1 MADER
6 QVKATLEV
14 QRTGDQAAFAKTA
27 EEIERVGSAAD
38 GAAPKL
44 QEFGDSAEQASRKVL
59 AHGESFAASADKGN
73 VFSKTIRE
81 ATSSLDGMIN
91 AAGRIAGVVGSMWAA
106 WEVGYSVG
114 TKIRQAF
121 NWLTDGEFDTA
132 LQSFIQDLSGLGDG
146 ANTVAEEVERLTNIV
161 NILQKNGFDTLKMSA
176 AELEAAYE
184 GLIAKKREAAFE
196 TENLQAAYEKWIEK
210 TGLSEEALAKASK
223 ELEFFAAELKKTNEG
238 MSDTDVAVALGR
250 QIDSLVDKYQM
261 LGVAAPASILRLQ
274 EAWEE
279 ASEKTEKA
287 AKKTKS
293 AAEEQQEA
301 IAKMADEIVEKIQPM
316 GESLG
321 DLAAAWEQALGKIDW
336 ERLSGEGLEKA
347 REMVQQLVEEYRAAG
362 TDIPPALEKAADAT
376 GVFLA
381 GIERTIDKG
390 HAFSGAVDDMAG
402 AALQMTQEVD
412 AAGNVITRI
421 SEAAGE
427 AAGSLEEAGAAL
439 TGSGEAASGASSAM
453 EQVQAEWR
461 ALKEAAGDAGSAVE
475 EAGGQIA
482 AGSQEAG
489 SGAGEIQKAADAGKS
504 AGEGMSTAATAAT
517 SLAEAMSSA
526 SASAT
531 SIADVLATIQ
541 GPSEAAAQAMGQIK
555 AAAEGLSGVS
565 LAGLVAQLQAVAE
578 AAQAAAAALDQ
589 VEGVEGGT

>member
-14 QRTGDQAAFAKTA
+14 SRTGETQAFAQTA
-27 EEIERVGSAAD
+27 EEIRGVAKAAGEATPQLETLAD
-38 GAAPKL
+38 TT
-44 QEFGDSAEQASRKVL
+44 EQAARQVL
-59 AHGESFAASADKGN
+59 AHGQSYAASADKGKGFFDVTIDVTKALNDKLRVIGN
-73 VFSKTIRE
+73 VVK
-81 ATSSLDGMIN
+81 A
-91 AAGRIAGVVGSMWAA
+91 VGGMWAA
-106 WEVGYSVG
+106 WEIGYEVG
-114 TKIRQAF
+114 TRIRQAF

-132 LQSFIQDLSGLGDG
+132 LQNFISDLGGLGDG
-146 ANTVAEEVERLTNIV
+146 ANTVAQEVERLSNIV

-250 QIDSLVDKYQM
+250 QIDQLVDKYQM

-321 DLAAAWEQALGKIDW
+321 ELAAAWEQALGKIDW

-427 AAGSLEEAGAAL
+427 AAGSLQEAGDAL

-461 ALKEAAGDAGSAVE
+461 ALKEAAGDAGAVVE

-555 AAAEGLSGVS
+555 AAAEGLSGIS
-565 LAGLVAQLQAVAE
+565 LAGLVTQLQAVAT

>member
-27 EEIERVGSAAD
+27 EEIERVGSAARD
-38 GAAPKL
+38 ATPQIEKL
-44 QEFGDSAEQASRKVL
+44 ADTTEQAARQTL
-59 AHGESFAASADKGN
+59 AHGQSYAAAADKGKGFFDVTIDITKALNDKLRMIGN
-73 VFSKTIRE
+73 VVK
-81 ATSSLDGMIN
+81 A
-91 AAGRIAGVVGSMWAA
+91 VGGMWAA
-106 WEVGYSVG
+106 WELGYSVG

-132 LQSFIQDLSGLGDG
+132 LQAFISDLGGLGDG
-146 ANTVAEEVERLTNIV
+146 ANTVAQEVERLSNIV
-161 NILQKNGFDTLKMSA
+161 NILQKNGFDTLRMSA
-176 AELEAAYE
+176 EELEAAYN
-184 GLIAKKREAAFE
+184 GLIAKKREAAEE
-196 TENLQAAYEKWIEK
+196 TESLQAAYEKWIEK

-250 QIDSLVDKYQM
+250 QIDQLVDKYQM

-279 ASEKTEKA
+279 ASEKTEQA

-321 DLAAAWEQALGKIDW
+321 ELAAAWEQALGKIDW

-427 AAGSLEEAGAAL
+427 AAGSLQEAGDAL

-453 EQVQAEWR
+453 EQ
-461 ALKEAAGDAGSAVE
+461 
-475 EAGGQIA
+475 
-482 AGSQEAG
+482 
-489 SGAGEIQKAADAGKS
+489 
-504 AGEGMSTAATAAT
+504 
-517 SLAEAMSSA
+517 
-526 SASAT
+526 
-531 SIADVLATIQ
+531 
-541 GPSEAAAQAMGQIK
+541 
-555 AAAEGLSGVS
+555 
-565 LAGLVAQLQAVAE
+565 
-578 AAQAAAAALDQ
+578 
-589 VEGVEGGT
+589 